1 MAASIKQYLRKWSM
15 MINGQPFID
24 SRDGH
29 QLRCVFDIEVSPQNS
44 FVRAEIQLYNLSK
57 ATAISQR
64 SDIAFSAGYVDNFDI
79 LFSGTITNVMKS
91 RRGPDVITHLFCRGG
106 TSKTRGIMTRG
117 SYMANAHELDV
128 LNDAA
133 KAWPLALVVDKS
145 QFDDKDVFPAGWTA
159 DPDIP
164 TTLEN
169 LKAMFN
175 FSWKEERGALVI
187 TRINKERTTPVFD
200 VNQHTGMVGMPELIG
215 IGDGIGVEVTCRIN
229 PAITTSDRINVQSEY
244 TTYQTSNLHVGEM
257 AGDASASGE
266 YNVFSIHYMGDSHG
280 DVWDMRMLGF
290 RAGSEEPL
298 PINVSGS
305 LVWGSLVSPEF
316 RAKVRE
322 IAARQSLDPNWY
334 MAVMAFET
342 GGAFK
347 SYTRNPR
354 SSATGLIQ
362 FIEST
367 ARGMGTS
374 TRALSNM
381 SEIEQ
386 LDWVEKYFDQYKNR
400 IRDIDDM
407 YMAVFWPAAISKPS
421 DFVLIDREIQPNT
434 YNANSELDKNQDG
447 KITKR
452 EAAERVRRS
461 FIDGQAHTA

>member
-1 MAASIKQYLRKWSM
+1 MATDIKQYLRKWSM
-15 MINGQPFID
+15 MINGEPFIE

-79 LFSGTITNVMKS
+79 LFSGTITNIMKS

-106 TSKTRGIMTRG
+106 TARSRGIMTRG
-117 SYMANAHELDV
+117 AYGVNAHVLDV

-133 KAWPLALVVDKS
+133 KAWPLALVVDDS
-145 QFDDKDVFPAGWTA
+145 QFDNKDVLPAGWTA
-159 DPDIP
+159 SPDIP
-164 TTLEN
+164 TTLES

-200 VNQHTGMVGMPELIG
+200 VNQYTGMVGMPELIG
-215 IGDGIGVEVTCRIN
+215 IADGIGVEVTSRIN

-244 TTYQTSNLHVGEM
+244 TTYQTSNLHVAEM

-266 YNVFSIHYMGDSHG
+266 YNVFSIRYMGDSHG

-298 PINVSGS
+298 PINTSGS
-305 LVWGSLVSPEF
+305 LIWGSRVSPEF

-322 IAARQSLDPNWY
+322 IAARQNLDPNWY

-347 SYTRNPR
+347 SYTRNPK

-374 TRALSNM
+374 TKTLASM

-386 LDWVEKYFDQYKNR
+386 LNWVEKYFDQYKNR
-400 IRDIDDM
+400 IRSIDDM

-421 DFVLIDREIQPNT
+421 DFVLIDRNVQPNA

-447 KITKR
+447 KITKG
-452 EAAERVRRS
+452 EAAERVKRA
-461 FIDGQAHTA
+461 FIDGRDHTA